1 MIEEFGTFAMAALFW
16 LALAATTLTFV
27 RAGLWGILLVGY
39 VAVSMALGG
48 IYDRWVKPRRVTR
61 YLRRELT
68 TMDLRQRRN
77 LGWD

>member
-1 MIEEFGTFAMAALFW
+1 
-16 LALAATTLTFV
+16 
-27 RAGLWGILLVGY
+27 
-39 VAVSMALGG
+39 MALGG